1 MNANESKQAGG
12 CLDRAQTPRLWWS
25 PTPLLVRGVFLH
37 IYSPQPTLPLGA
49 PSGLALP
56 KVSVQTASST
66 LPSTTE
72 SILVFL
78 LHEAPLP
85 LLTAAAFPTPLSKAL
100 TQMGVSRAT
109 PILG

>member
-1 MNANESKQAGG
+1 MSG
-12 CLDRAQTPRLWWS
+12 CLDRARTPRLRWS
-25 PTPLLVRGVFLH
+25 PTLLLVRGVFLP
-37 IYSPQPTLPLGA
+37 IYSPQPTLPLQA

-78 LHEAPLP
+78 LHEARLP
-85 LLTAAAFPTPLSKAL
+85 LLTAAAFPTPPSKAL
-100 TQMGVSRAT
+100 NQMGVSRAT